1 MNENKNNDNNLNQS
15 NIDQIPVQQEPSQIN
30 IQYQNNNQTNG
41 EQATNYATQNNST
54 NKDSKVFVSI
64 VLGSVSML
72 LALYIAIFAL
82 PIAIVGLIFGISS
95 KSKGKEKVAA
105 IIVNAISIVLS
116 LLVTFFVILI
126 FIIGSDILSSSNDYI
141 NNSHIYYGDGY
152 NLPYDGKWREVYEKD
167 NYSTK
172 RLTYGDEELYFSPVG
187 KSSLSELE
195 SELSCDAETSSCREI
210 IYSKFYEYW
219 DNNSDQNHLY
229 GGSNNFDILKDDIYY
244 ATMNYGT
251 SDTSIDGKMYLLIS
265 KDNNII
271 LSFISKTSN
280 SNEDDNIILDLL
292 KNISV
297 YEYYD
302 GNTDNNE
309 LESGDTLGELN
320 NWNMYADLRK
330 ENISHNKTING
341 GWRIL
346 NDSEVY
352 WVFKNN
358 EFWWYKSVNDL
369 NDNYWYGTTEI
380 ITGKDGF
387 KKAGLSEDKIDTI
400 IKQSNGNV
408 TEDDVYTI
416 VCTPKQMI
424 SAGQDQSSINIP
436 ADVAWTYIWVV
447 VDHGMEGIEAQVL
460 NMQEYENSYY
470 VKIND

>member
-1 MNENKNNDNNLNQS
+1 
-15 NIDQIPVQQEPSQIN
+15 
-30 IQYQNNNQTNG
+30 
-41 EQATNYATQNNST
+41 
-54 NKDSKVFVSI
+54 
-64 VLGSVSML
+64 
-72 LALYIAIFAL
+72 
-82 PIAIVGLIFGISS
+82 
-95 KSKGKEKVAA
+95 
-105 IIVNAISIVLS
+105 
-116 LLVTFFVILI
+116 
-126 FIIGSDILSSSNDYI
+126 
-141 NNSHIYYGDGY
+141 
-152 NLPYDGKWREVYEKD
+152 
-167 NYSTK
+167 
-172 RLTYGDEELYFSPVG
+172 
-187 KSSLSELE
+187 
-195 SELSCDAETSSCREI
+195 
-210 IYSKFYEYW
+210 
-219 DNNSDQNHLY
+219 
-229 GGSNNFDILKDDIYY
+229 
-244 ATMNYGT
+244 
-251 SDTSIDGKMYLLIS
+251 
-265 KDNNII
+265 
-271 LSFISKTSN
+271 
-280 SNEDDNIILDLL
+280 
-292 KNISV
+292 
-297 YEYYD
+297 
-302 GNTDNNE
+302 
-309 LESGDTLGELN
+309 
-320 NWNMYADLRK
+320 MYADLRK

-380 ITGKDGF
+380 ITGKDGL